1 MGNDGYMLL
10 NKFSRAPYFVI
21 NELSVLSPLN
31 LKRFDKFTIYI
42 SYTQLTPFSYTFK
55 FLSSTLK
62 IRFFFYSHK
71 QENLEP

>member
-31 LKRFDKFTIYI
+31 VKRFDKITI
-42 SYTQLTPFSYTFK
+42 
-55 FLSSTLK
+55 
-62 IRFFFYSHK
+62 
-71 QENLEP
+71 